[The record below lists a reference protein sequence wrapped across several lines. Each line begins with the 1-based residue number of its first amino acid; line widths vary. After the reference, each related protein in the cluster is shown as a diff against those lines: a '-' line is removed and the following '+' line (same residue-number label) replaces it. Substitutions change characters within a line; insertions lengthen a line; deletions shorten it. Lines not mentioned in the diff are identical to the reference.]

1 MNEQTLRTFHPNVR
15 PFIREVMINGRIE
28 VNILEENVPSL
39 AKWDAEDPKSLLHVI
54 SELLAL
60 YRKHQMGC
68 LSKSQGQIKKQME
81 LLKAELT
88 EGQICMTTQD
98 IEPVDKKIEDQGNNY
113 GKVKKQIGLL
123 KGIAKKEQKYH
134 SHENEP
140 IQDKK
145 IIENLNNNLWSAK
158 KCKVSLLNGVDY
170 SRIYFEYSSLV
181 CQAQVLE
188 EDVEVLIGTRN
199 NKSRLLS
206 GAVNFLIKLKVD
218 FSSLP
223 PIVSNENPGENAA
236 MLLVTFHSPEGS
248 RITPQ
253 LHLAPSVEKAL
264 GSFQLPPFPP
274 DGSCLMDYVPVVV
287 EQLQEKVSNIA
298 NCFEKKKEYFA
309 ALFYRLGKSVV
320 EYDGVT
326 FTRATFIL
334 EWRDFYFLVHF
345 TLPAQFPLDR
355 PMLLFQSV
363 YHIAYGNPYQT
374 WVDDY
379 PYSPRWLPNEMVD
392 RVYNYI
398 LEHAEV
404 FQKKSIQSSQG

>member
-15 PFIREVMINGRIE
+15 PFIREVMINGRIGIGAGNLRIADVQTGRPTIETSENGDRFKLSIPFAGQLISWEIVFNSYRPSFPPDFCFHDESFLSDPE

-60 YRKHQMGC
+60 YRKHQ
-68 LSKSQGQIKKQME
+68 
-81 LLKAELT
+81 
-88 EGQICMTTQD
+88 
-98 IEPVDKKIEDQGNNY
+98 
-113 GKVKKQIGLL
+113 
-123 KGIAKKEQKYH
+123 
-134 SHENEP
+134 
-140 IQDKK
+140 
-145 IIENLNNNLWSAK
+145 
-158 KCKVSLLNGVDY
+158 VSLLNGVDY